1 MSQPLMP
8 KTLNRL
14 VWWRHTR
21 PSRTNTKRRYPFH
34 HRGLESKSRKSRHTW
49 RNKQV
54 CPWSTKWSRAK
65 ANRVLPRERT
75 SHSKHPLA
83 TTQEMTTHGHHQM
96 VNTEIILIIFF
107 AAEDGEALYSP
118 QKQDQE
124 LTVTQIM
131 NALLPN
137 SDLSWKTKGKPLDHS
152 GVTEIKFLT
161 IIQWKWPRDSR
172 DSIL

>member
-1 MSQPLMP
+1 MPQPLMP
-8 KTLNRL
+8 KTLNWL

-49 RNKQV
+49 RDKQLW
-54 CPWSTKWSRAK
+54 PWSTKWSRAK
-65 ANRVLPRERT
+65 ANRVFPRERT

-96 VNTEIILIIFF
+96 INTEIILIIFF
-107 AAEDGEALYSP
+107 AAKDGEALYGP

-131 NALLPN
+131 NSLLPN
-137 SDLSWKTKGKPLDHS
+137 SDLSWRMKGKPLDHS
-152 GVTEIKFLT
+152 GVT
-161 IIQWKWPRDSR
+161 
-172 DSIL
+172 

>member
-1 MSQPLMP
+1 MPQPLMP
-8 KTLNRL
+8 KTLNWL

-118 QKQDQE
+118 QKQIYE
-124 LTVTQIM
+124 TLRLSLCSYFT
-131 NALLPN
+131 
-137 SDLSWKTKGKPLDHS
+137 DLIENKTKTWTFKAIS
-152 GVTEIKFLT
+152 EF
-161 IIQWKWPRDSR
+161 
-172 DSIL
+172 ILSLNL